1 MNVLPSDLSSH
12 LYNSLFLLGSGSD
25 IFTVV
30 FFFPHFVYFL
40 FLNFS
45 PSKLFQVCRLLL
57 AFDEYED
64 MYLTLWCKFWDI
76 VDC

>member
-12 LYNSLFLLGSGSD
+12 LYNSLCLLASDSD
-25 IFTVV
+25 ILTAA
-30 FFFPHFVYFL
+30 FFPHFVYFL

-57 AFDEYED
+57 TFDEYED